1 MWLTTQSG
9 RALARSILLTTTIG
23 LRPRA
28 KRFARDE
35 ARLRHR
41 TLDGVDQD
49 QDAIHHRQR
58 TLHLS
63 AEIAVA
69 RGVHDVDVHAR
80 VVQSRV
86 LREDRDASLAL
97 EVVAVH
103 HALLQMLM
111 GREHAGLTQQLVDQ
125 GGLSVV
131 DVSDDGEIA
140 NGSVHGRAKAVEKSP
155 VF

>member
-1 MWLTTQSG
+1 MG
-9 RALARSILLTTTIG
+9 RFGREWRG
-23 LRPRA
+23 RPA
-28 KRFARDE
+28 DARFARDE
-35 ARLRHR
+35 PRLRHR

-49 QDAIHHRQR
+49 QDPIDHRQR
-58 TLHLS
+58 PLHLS
-63 AEIAVA
+63 AEIAMP

-103 HALLQMLM
+103 HAFLQMLM
-111 GREHAGLTQQLVDQ
+111 RREHAGLTQELIDQ
-125 GGLSVV
+125 RGFSVV